1 MDHPRLTPAQ
11 RVHYRHY
18 FDAMRQFEWD
28 LRHAVFAERRIPAE
42 WKALLE
48 ADRTPGK
55 VRVTIRLDE
64 DVVKFFRAHWG
75 QGYQSR
81 INTVLRA
88 FLKLKMSH
96 YTSGPDSLDVLVRGA
111 ATDGERPEFGSW
123 EAFLEEIGRDRLG
136 GAGPKG

>member
-28 LRHAVFAERRIPAE
+28 LRHAVFAERCIPAE

-48 ADRTPGK
+48 ADRTPDK
-55 VRVTIRLDE
+55 VRVTLRLDE
-64 DVVKFFRAHWG
+64 DVVRFFRTHWG

-96 YTSGPDSLDVLVRGA
+96 YASGPDSLDVLVRGA
-111 ATDGERPEFGSW
+111 VRDGERPAFGDW
-123 EAFLEEIGRDRLG
+123 EAFLAAIGRDGPG
-136 GAGPKG
+136 GADRPG